1 MLFWGQHGVSKDPAA
16 AVKWFE
22 RSAMQMKDPSALY
35 DYSILL
41 MKVLRDVKKKGQP
54 ISQSHQT
61 LDIIPAHSSALTA
74 IDWLIDVDFFRARE

>member
-22 RSAMQMKDPSALY
+22 RSAVQMKDPSALY

-41 MKVLRDVKKKGQP
+41 MKVLRDVKKKRKRKKANLFHNH
-54 ISQSHQT
+54 IKLWILYLH
-61 LDIIPAHSSALTA
+61 IPPL
-74 IDWLIDVDFFRARE
+74 

>member
-16 AVKWFE
+16 AVKWLE

-41 MKVLRDVKKKGQP
+41 MKVLRDVEKKNYFTITSNSGCYT
-54 ISQSHQT
+54 ST
-61 LDIIPAHSSALTA
+61 FLRFDGYRLA
-74 IDWLIDVDFFRARE
+74 D